1 MVHQHK
7 THFKKGD
14 RVKITTGN
22 LRGKEGVIAKLDRV
36 RRLVFIEGIVMKK
49 HVKPSQQN
57 EQGSITEVPRGL
69 DWSNVMLI
77 DLKNRKV
84 TTRIRYRWENGKKV
98 RFAVR
103 SKTKLK

>member
-22 LRGKEGVIAKLDRV
+22 LRGKEGVINKLDRV

-69 DWSNVMLI
+69 D
-77 DLKNRKV
+77 
-84 TTRIRYRWENGKKV
+84 
-98 RFAVR
+98 
-103 SKTKLK
+103 